1 MTIEGVPF
9 FCSWSGGKDSCLAL
23 HRAIRQRGRPMRLLT
38 MLNEDGAKSRS
49 HGLSSGILTAQAE
62 SVGIPLETRPT
73 TWGDYEEN
81 FLTALEEFRKDGIEA
96 GVFGDIDLEEHREWT
111 ERVCASARMKA
122 FSPLWQLR
130 RRDILD
136 EFLGA
141 GYKAVIVSLK
151 QDSLDES
158 LLGRYLSAGTIDE
171 IEKAGADA
179 CGEGGEYH
187 TLVVDGPIF
196 SAPVQFAEKGVQ
208 SHDGYS
214 FLELASED

>member
-23 HRAIRQRGRPMRLLT
+23 HRAIQRRGRPKRLLT
-38 MLNEDGAKSRS
+38 MLNEDGVRSRS
-49 HGLSSGILTAQAE
+49 HGLTSGILTAQAE

-81 FLTALEEFRKDGIEA
+81 FLTVLEEFRKDGIEA

-111 ERVCASARMKA
+111 ERVCASAHMKA

-130 RRDILD
+130 RRDILE

-141 GYKAVIVSLK
+141 GYKALIVSLK
-151 QDSLDES
+151 QNVLDES
-158 LLGRYLSAGTIDE
+158 LLGRYLSAETIDE
-171 IEKAGADA
+171 IEKTGADA

-196 SAPVQFAEKGVQ
+196 SAPIRFVEKGIL
-208 SHDGYS
+208 SHDGHS